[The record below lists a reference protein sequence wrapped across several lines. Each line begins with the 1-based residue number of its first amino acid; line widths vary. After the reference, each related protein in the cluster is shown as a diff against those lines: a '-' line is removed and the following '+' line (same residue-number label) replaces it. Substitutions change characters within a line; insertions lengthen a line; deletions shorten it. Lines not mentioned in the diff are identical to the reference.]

1 MSKDA
6 YSLFVI
12 TLCIFAF
19 SVPISAQEVYQNEEA
34 EVYDNCVGCSPWM
47 RESFYPASESGLKPL
62 STPTGRIGT
71 SQNIPILERN
81 KGPKENEQELKIV
94 PSPCTVTSIKDGD
107 TFTCVTES
115 LEVKVRLIGV
125 DTPELQTSEGKLAKS
140 FTANYLPVG
149 TIVILEFD
157 AQILD
162 KYQRVL
168 AYVWLPDGTML
179 NEILLQE
186 GYASIMTVPPNVRYV
201 ERFKGK
207 KNNSVFKY
215 E

>member
-1 MSKDA
+1 
-6 YSLFVI
+6 
-12 TLCIFAF
+12 
-19 SVPISAQEVYQNEEA
+19 VYQNEEV

-47 RESFYPASESGLKPL
+47 RENSYPAAESGLKPL

-71 SQNIPILERN
+71 SQNVPILERN
-81 KGPKENEQELKIV
+81 KGPKEKEPEIQV
-94 PSPCTVTSIKDGD
+94 APSPCTVTKITDGD
-107 TFTCVTES
+107 SFDCITET
-115 LEVKVRLIGV
+115 LEVSVRLIGI
-125 DTPELQTSEGKLAKS
+125 DTPELHTPQGKLARS
-140 FTANYLPVG
+140 FVLNHLPAG
-149 TIVILEFD
+149 TTVILEFD

-186 GYASIMTVPPNVRYV
+186 GYASMMTVPPNVKYV
-201 ERFKGK
+201 ERFRGK
-207 KNNSVFKY
+207 NNNSVFKY